1 MNLQPTERER
11 LLIFTAAQ
19 LAQEHRARGIKLSHP
34 EAVAYISNE
43 LLMAARQGKP
53 LAELMGSG
61 AEILTTDDVMEG
73 VAELMPVLHVEAMFP
88 DGAKLITVHQ
98 PVRPGKN
105 PVEKKERAGA
115 VIAAPG
121 EIELNAGKRTISLKV
136 TNTGDRPVQVGSHY
150 HFFEANR
157 ALDFDRK
164 AAFGMRL
171 DVPSGL
177 AVRFEPGQAKEVAL
191 VEFGGRG
198 EVSGFS
204 NLTNGQIQD
213 DAVKQAAF
221 KRAKDAGFKGA

>member
-121 EIELNAGKRTISLKV
+121 EIELNAGKRSISLKV

-164 AAFGMRL
+164 ASFGMRL

-177 AVRFEPGQAKEVAL
+177 AVRFEPGQAKEVTL